1 MLVISDFD
9 RARIFEMR
17 LSLKMT
23 VNEISRTVGI
33 NEKDVLKI
41 LNNPVWRVSAI
52 RKNRDGNSNKRKHRA
67 KNLDNEVDRNEVL
80 ETRII
85 GGEAERIWADR
96 MGSLRWDIK
105 RPDWA
110 IPQT

>member
-23 VNEISRTVGI
+23 VNEISRTVGVS
-33 NEKDVLKI
+33 EKDVLKV
-41 LNNPVWRVSAI
+41 LNNPIWRVAAI
-52 RKNRDGNSNKRKHRA
+52 RKNRDGDKVKRKHRA
-67 KNLDNEVDRNEVL
+67 KNVDNEIYRNEVL
-80 ETRII
+80 ETRIV
-85 GGEAERIWADR
+85 GGEAEEEWAKR
-96 MGSLRWDIK
+96 MGSLRWDVK